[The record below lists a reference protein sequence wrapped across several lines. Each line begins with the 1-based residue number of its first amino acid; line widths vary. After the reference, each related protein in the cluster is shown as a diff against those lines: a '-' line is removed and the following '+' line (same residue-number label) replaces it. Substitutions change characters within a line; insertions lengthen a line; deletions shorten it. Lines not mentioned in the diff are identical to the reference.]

1 MLLLKIIYLR
11 SNLRKESPIGYKWVD
26 GARIKDIDFKKA
38 AENACYF
45 AKVRYNLAKKLMS
58 GQKQLT
64 HNEITE
70 LLGKKPNW
78 VKTNLKRIFK

>member
-1 MLLLKIIYLR
+1 MCAGLNYSEHK
-11 SNLRKESPIGYKWVD
+11 
-26 GARIKDIDFKKA
+26 DFKKA

-70 LLGKKPNW
+70 LLGKKPN
-78 VKTNLKRIFK
+78 